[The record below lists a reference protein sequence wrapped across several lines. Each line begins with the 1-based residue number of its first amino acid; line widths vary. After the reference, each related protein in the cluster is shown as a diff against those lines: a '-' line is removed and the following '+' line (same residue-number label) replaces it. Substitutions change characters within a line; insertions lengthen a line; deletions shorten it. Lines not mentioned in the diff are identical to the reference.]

1 LRVTVNVL
9 WNVHKVPKILKVTV
23 KD

>member
-23 KD
+23 ID